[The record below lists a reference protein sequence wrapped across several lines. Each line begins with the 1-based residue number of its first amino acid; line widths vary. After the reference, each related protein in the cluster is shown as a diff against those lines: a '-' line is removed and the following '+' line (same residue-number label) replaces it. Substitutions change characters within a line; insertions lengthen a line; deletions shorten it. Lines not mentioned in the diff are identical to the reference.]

1 MQTQQ
6 LYVAADTSVGQL
18 RDVSGTKTMTPPE
31 LIFGVDTMLAITFLQ
46 QAGRSD
52 ILDLTEAAKSVV
64 SWQFLMAQDFREDT
78 PILIATTGDD
88 IYVKDNTI
96 YIPIITRTAEAADWL
111 GSSESKSG
119 LYGELNGYDSEG
131 NPIFYSLIKN
141 FSLRQRIAA
150 NGTPE
155 ELAADYLT
163 AEQVR
168 ALIASGVVLQ
178 YSENGSSWHEAQ
190 TDSDIYIRFRSAS
203 SSAALWSTAI
213 RLPAGAGGGTSGGGS
228 VDVQF
233 CTVTAVDAAAK
244 TVTVTAA
251 DGSIHALKYEGA

>member
-1 MQTQQ
+1 MQIQQ
-6 LYVAADTSVGQL
+6 LYVTADTSVGQL

-31 LIFGVDTMLAITFLQ
+31 LIYGVDTMLALTFLQ
-46 QAGRSD
+46 QAGRPD
-52 ILDLTEAAKSVV
+52 VLDLTEAAKSVV

-78 PILIATTGDD
+78 PILIATTGDL
-88 IYVKDNTI
+88 IYVENNTV
-96 YIPIITRTAEAADWL
+96 YVPINTRTVEAADWL

-119 LYGELNGYDSEG
+119 LYGELNGYDTDG
-131 NPIFYSLIKN
+131 NPVFYSLIKN
-141 FSLRQRIAA
+141 FSLRQRIASS
-150 NGTPE
+150 GTPE
-155 ELAADYLT
+155 EMAAEYLT

-178 YSENGSSWHEAQ
+178 FSEDGSSWHETQ

-213 RLPAGAGGGTSGGGS
+213 RLPAGAGGGGS

-233 CTVTAVDAAAK
+233 CTVTAVDTTAK
-244 TVTVTAA
+244 TATVTGA
-251 DGSIHALKYEGA
+251 DGMSYTLNYDKAGA